1 MFKQTGQR
9 HGFSRSLH
17 NKSNRM
23 QRQRG
28 LLIVPIPGKTK
39 MQISL
44 KKPKAT
50 RQGPPENLAQC
61 LHYTLLRVEVTTSK
75 DIEPK
80 PLATTKWRAFEHGS
94 ASNRHADRRDHLHGG
109 TL

>member
-1 MFKQTGQR
+1 M
-9 HGFSRSLH
+9 
-17 NKSNRM
+17 
-23 QRQRG
+23 
-28 LLIVPIPGKTK
+28 VPIPGKTK